1 MVGDQL
7 VVYIAGFGDALKASV
22 LQDLRSLGGQQGIA
36 FQSADVPS
44 DLLRHRRG
52 KHAGV
57 RSGIGGQLLFI
68 KLLGDP
74 QRLVGTE
81 LKETGAVVL
90 QLRQIIQKGRVLL
103 LLFPLDLFNRRGFLI
118 GLQKIDQ
125 RLRAFLFQEAV
136 FFVKKRRLIPG
147 GAFHRPP
154 LSLEGLWCAGGRL
167 HANGRPHA
175 GRQLHAGGRLRA
187 DRKLRANGRPHAGKR
202 LRANGRLHAG
212 GNLRAGERLSSQS
225 EGRRHPVK
233 GGFDKL
239 ADLPLPVDH
248 HAKHAGHDPAHGD
261 DGPVPLQIIF
271 HGSTVFQGEDAGEV
285 DAHQVILLRPQIGG
299 GAQIVVGGKVLR
311 LPDAPEDLLLGLG
324 IDPHPAPLFAVYAGL
339 LLHQPV
345 DVFPLPPGVRA
356 HVDGLH
362 VLPVQKG
369 AYDIELLFHAGD
381 HFVSVFLRQKG
392 KGLKAPALQR
402 RIIGLRIAHGH
413 QMAHAPGHDG
423 LLRFHVA
430 VPVRHIVFQRSGK
443 FAGHAGLFRDEK
455 ILSLFF
461 TQCRTS
467 SIGHAQASF
476 AVI

>member
-1 MVGDQL
+1 MVCDQL

-22 LQDLRSLGGQQGIA
+22 LQNLRSLGGQRRIA

-44 DLLRHRRG
+44 DLLRHSRG

-74 QRLVGTE
+74 QRLIGTE
-81 LKETGAVVL
+81 FKEAGAVVL
-90 QLRQIIQKGRVLL
+90 QLRQIIEKGRVFL
-103 LLFPLDLFNRRGFLI
+103 LLFPFDLFDRRGFLI

-136 FFVKKRRLIPG
+136 FLVKKRRLIPG
-147 GAFHRPP
+147 GALHRPP
-154 LSLEGLWCAGGRL
+154 LSLEGLWCVG
-167 HANGRPHA
+167 
-175 GRQLHAGGRLRA
+175 
-187 DRKLRANGRPHAGKR
+187 
-202 LRANGRLHAG
+202 GRLHAG
-212 GNLRAGERLSSQS
+212 GNLRVGERLPSQG
-225 EGRRHPVK
+225 EGCRHPVK

>member
-1 MVGDQL
+1 MVCDQL

-44 DLLRHRRG
+44 DLLRHRRR

-57 RSGIGGQLLFI
+57 RSGISGQLLFI

-81 LKETGAVVL
+81 LKEAGAVVL
-90 QLRQIIQKGRVLL
+90 QLRQIIEKGRVFLL
-103 LLFPLDLFNRRGFLI
+103 FFPLDLFDRRGFLI

-125 RLRAFLFQEAV
+125 RLRAFLFQETV
-136 FFVKKRRLIPG
+136 FLVKKRRLIPG

-154 LSLEGLWCAGGRL
+154 LSLEGLWCVGGR
-167 HANGRPHA
+167 P
-175 GRQLHAGGRLRA
+175 
-187 DRKLRANGRPHAGKR
+187 
-202 LRANGRLHAG
+202 HAG
-212 GNLRAGERLSSQS
+212 GNLRAGGRLPSQG
-225 EGRRHPVK
+225 EGCRHPVK

-271 HGSTVFQGEDAGEV
+271 HGGTVFQGEDAGEI

-324 IDPHPAPLFAVYAGL
+324 INPHPAPLFAVYAGL